1 MPDLTVT
8 LVQADLAW
16 EDPAANREAL
26 GRRLADVP
34 PGADLVVLP
43 EMFSTGFTMEGA
55 RVAEAMD
62 GPTPAWMRA
71 QAQHLGA
78 VLAGSAVIRTAAGLF
93 NRFLWVPPEG
103 PVGTYDKRHLFRMA
117 GEHRRFAAGSVPLAV
132 DWRGARFCP
141 LVCYDLRF
149 PVWSRRRA
157 TLDYDVLVY
166 VANWPAP
173 RHYAWQQLLRARAIE
188 NQAFVLGVNRV
199 GPDGNGVAYSGGSAA
214 IDALGEPLVELGD
227 RPETATVTLDLAA
240 QRGLR
245 ERFPVERDA
254 DPFTL
259 VAGGERR

>member
-1 MPDLTVT
+1 MRISMVQTT
-8 LVQADLAW
+8 LDW
-16 EDPAANREAL
+16 RDPPANRA
-26 GRRLADVP
+26 RLAGLLAPLAGTTD
-34 PGADLVVLP
+34 VVLLP
-43 EMFSTGFTMEGA
+43 ETFPTGFDMEGA
-55 RVAEAMD
+55 ESAEPMGGASCQWLADQARALDAAVVGSVFIRDGAGVYNRLLWAMPD
-62 GPTPAWMRA
+62 GLIT
-71 QAQHLGA
+71 H
-78 VLAGSAVIRTAAGLF
+78 
-93 NRFLWVPPEG
+93 
-103 PVGTYDKRHLFRMA
+103 YDKRHLFRMA